1 MIKGIDHI
9 EICVKDLDAAADFF
23 TKMGF
28 AEIGRT
34 NHHGGAVELRV
45 PGEQNILIE
54 FHRGLPTETPGLNH
68 IAFLVDDMQ
77 TTGAELTGKG
87 IEFDAPPKTSLNRGC
102 QMASLRDP
110 AHMRYQ
116 LTDTSSCK

>member
-1 MIKGIDHI
+1 MILGIDHI
-9 EICVKDLDAAADFF
+9 EICVKDIDLAAEFF
-23 TKMGF
+23 KNMGF
-28 AEIGRT
+28 TELNRT
-34 NHHGGAVELRV
+34 AHHGGAVEMRV
-45 PGEQNILIE
+45 PGDQNILIE

-77 TTGAELTGKG
+77 QTVATLAEKG
-87 IEFDAPPKTSLNRGC
+87 IEMDAPPKTSSNRGC

-116 LTDTSSCK
+116 FTDLPSCK